1 MSQSANSTLPPI
13 NQDVFE
19 DMLLAME
26 VAPIQMNL
34 QMFLEFVFLML
45 LVGEYLSPGLSAL
58 QNHMAHVNRSSIW
71 LIAVRDVPSH
81 VRVAHWALR
90 LNDS

>member
-13 NQDVFE
+13 NQDDFE
-19 DMLLAME
+19 EMLLAME

-45 LVGEYLSPGLSAL
+45 LVGESWSLC
-58 QNHMAHVNRSSIW
+58 
-71 LIAVRDVPSH
+71 
-81 VRVAHWALR
+81 VAEPHGSR
-90 LNDS
+90 E